1 MKTSKIKK
9 VNDKVKD
16 EENYNFN
23 AETLEAIEEARRLM
37 NDPNAK
43 RFTSI
48 EELIEDCLKD

>member
-9 VNDKVKD
+9 VNDKVQN

-23 AETLEAIEEARRLM
+23 AETLEAIEEGLKMM

-43 RFTSI
+43 RFKSI